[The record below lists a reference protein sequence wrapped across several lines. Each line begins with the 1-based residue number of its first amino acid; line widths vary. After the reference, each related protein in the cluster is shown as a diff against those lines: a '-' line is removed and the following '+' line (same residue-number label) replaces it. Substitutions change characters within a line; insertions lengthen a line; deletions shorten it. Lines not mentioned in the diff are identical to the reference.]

1 MRLGV
6 RAPAVTSVGP
16 AVTLSSHLPHRPPKP
31 RTAHGFPL
39 LSPLPAAKG
48 VDTRRP
54 SPLRDPVQR
63 MSGGEGQQHYRL
75 VTSPPPSS
83 TRVAPPPELGP
94 PAPMRSSRLAAMRR
108 HAPSPRMLRPALA
121 HSSTS
126 DLILP
131 RESWTLLQVAPPEKK
146 LPERLREIS
155 LVPSSAI
162 APPPW
167 SPLA

>member
-1 MRLGV
+1 MHLGI

-16 AVTLSSHLPHRPPKP
+16 AVMLSSHLPHRPPKP
-31 RTAHGFPL
+31 HTAHGFPL

-48 VDTRRP
+48 VDTCQP

-83 TRVAPPPELGP
+83 TRVSPPPELGP

-108 HAPSPRMLRPALA
+108 HRGCRGRHWLTAARATLSSPESLGPSSKSRRL
-121 HSSTS
+121 
-126 DLILP
+126 
-131 RESWTLLQVAPPEKK
+131 EKK

-155 LVPSSAI
+155 PVPSSAI

-167 SPLA
+167 SPLS